1 MRIAAL
7 YDIHGNVPALEAVLE
22 DVHRADIDQ
31 VLVGGDVVPGPMPRE
46 ALALLM
52 SLDIPVQFIHG
63 NGELAVL
70 AQIGAT
76 DPAAVTYWGTTSGEP
91 LPEPLRGVLRWTAD
105 QIWPDYEDVLRSWP
119 KTRRLHVT
127 GLGDILFC
135 HGTPRSETE
144 CFTRLTPEEH
154 LAPAF
159 EDTDAA
165 VVICGHTHMQFDR
178 IISGI
183 RVVNAGSVGMPFGR
197 TGADWA
203 LLGPD
208 VQLRHTSGTI
218 CGTRRPAFA
227 TPRIPRLSSLRSGT
241 SCSHHQK
248 PRCWTPSRA
257 LHSDERLL
265 VSCLV
270 LRGSRPRSMVCGFT
284 RRGPARK
291 RQAESDDGL

>member
-7 YDIHGNVPALEAVLE
+7 YDIHANVPALEAVLE

-159 EDTDAA
+159 EGTDAA

-208 VQLRHTSGTI
+208 VQLRHTSVRSAEGGGPHSRHRVSPGSRV
-218 CGTRRPAFA
+218 CGTVRLAATIRSRDAGRLHGRFIPVSDCWYPASCCAARARARWCAASRDAAQRESVRP
-227 TPRIPRLSSLRSGT
+227 
-241 SCSHHQK
+241 K
-248 PRCWTPSRA
+248 
-257 LHSDERLL
+257 
-265 VSCLV
+265 
-270 LRGSRPRSMVCGFT
+270 
-284 RRGPARK
+284 
-291 RQAESDDGL
+291 